1 MIKFLPYVLPYAVV
15 AAVIPAAAMVQD
27 APDATTP
34 QDAAWHNRQQLAI
47 SSLKAA
53 DGWQPLPGNGR
64 WRRVKGDGTG
74 RHPAVTDT
82 VTLHYAGT
90 LIDGTEFDSSFK
102 RGEPATFPLNRLVK
116 GWQVAVPNMGV
127 GDTIEIAIPADMAY
141 GPNGRGPI
149 PGNATLLF
157 TIQLIAIQ

>member
-1 MIKFLPYVLPYAVV
+1 MKLILSVAVIVLLVVAVV
-15 AAVIPAAAMVQD
+15 AFAKRGPTG
-27 APDATTP
+27 PT

-47 SSLKAA
+47 AELKAE
-53 DGWQPLPGNGR
+53 DGWQVLPGNGR

-82 VTLHYAGT
+82 VTLHYAGK
-90 LIDGTEFDSSFK
+90 LVDGTEFDSSIA

-116 GWQVAVPNMGV
+116 GWQVAVPLMGV
-127 GDTIEIAIPADMAY
+127 GDTIEIVIPADMGY
-141 GPNGRGPI
+141 GPNGAGPI

-157 TIQLIAIQ
+157 TIELLDIK